1 MNAVDHFKNA
11 SVSVDFIPSSG
22 ASSRRSIGSGLRPR
36 VDGGEPRAFDWFQCI
51 FSLPIKHGWL
61 EKVHLYLWSSYSI
74 SVNKGIC
81 HVLRLETSENKAP
94 SVSTYQ
100 GFYRLGWGMK
110 ATFAGNSNAALAYLY
125 QITNNILLAK
135 LLQGRSCIRINY
147 KHLPGMKRSL
157 PSWDWSNYSERKW
170 G

>member
-1 MNAVDHFKNA
+1 MLPLFNAGKAVFFGRIALVRWEPSNSWDEILSHMTWGWYPIHLWDGSLEKIFRSKNWK
-11 SVSVDFIPSSG
+11 
-22 ASSRRSIGSGLRPR
+22 IGSSL
-36 VDGGEPRAFDWFQCI
+36 VFQ
-51 FSLPIKHGWL
+51 
-61 EKVHLYLWSSYSI
+61 
-74 SVNKGIC
+74 GIC
-81 HVLRLETSENKAP
+81 KSCSQWAAWVTKNVMSNSENKAP